1 MNELLLEIFKKS
13 RSVDRDTL
21 LTTIYTIG
29 DIINKGKIEEDNLR
43 IKIHVEHLIEVAEKR
58 EKERKDK
65 MISISIDEKQ
75 AILLKFLIQM
85 EMDLIDDDCEEYD
98 YTERNIKGDMYRSLN
113 DIINQLKDIE
123 EYNDRVDVIEEFE
136 K

>member
-29 DIINKGKIEEDNLR
+29 DIINEGKTDDNLR

-65 MISISIDEKQ
+65 MINISIDEKQ

-98 YTERNIKGDMYRSLN
+98 YTEHNVKGDMYRSLN
-113 DIINQLKDIE
+113 VMMAQLKDVE
-123 EYNDRVDVIEEFE
+123 EYNDRVDVIEEF
-136 K
+136 KK

>member
-29 DIINKGKIEEDNLR
+29 DIINNGKIEEDNLR
-43 IKIHVEHLIEVAEKR
+43 IKIHAEHLIEVAEKR

-65 MISISIDEKQ
+65 MINISIDEKQ

-98 YTERNIKGDMYRSLN
+98 YTEHNVKGDMYRSLN
-113 DIINQLKDIE
+113 DMIDQLKDVE
-123 EYNDRVDVIEEFE
+123 EYNDRVDVIQEFE

>member
-29 DIINKGKIEEDNLR
+29 DIINEGKTDDNLR
-43 IKIHVEHLIEVAEKR
+43 IKIHVEHLIDVAEKR

-65 MISISIDEKQ
+65 MINISIDEKQ

-98 YTERNIKGDMYRSLN
+98 YTEGNVKGDMYRSLN
-113 DIINQLKDIE
+113 DMIDQLKEIE

>member
-13 RSVDRDTL
+13 RAVDKDTL

-65 MISISIDEKQ
+65 MINISIDEKQ

-98 YTERNIKGDMYRSLN
+98 YTEGNVKGDMYRSLN
-113 DIINQLKDIE
+113 DMIDQLKDVE
-123 EYNDRVDVIEEFE
+123 EYNDRVDVIEEF
-136 K
+136 KK

>member
-75 AILLKFLIQM
+75 AILLKFLLKM

-98 YTERNIKGDMYRSLN
+98 YTERNVKGDMYRSLN
-113 DIINQLKDIE
+113 DMIDQLKDVE

>member
-1 MNELLLEIFKKS
+1 MDELLLEIFKKS

-29 DIINKGKIEEDNLR
+29 DIINEGKTDDNLR

-65 MISISIDEKQ
+65 MIIISIDEKQ
-75 AILLKFLIQM
+75 AILLKFLLKI
-85 EMDLIDDDCEEYD
+85 EMDLIDDDCEEYE
-98 YTERNIKGDMYRSLN
+98 YTQGNVKGDMYRSLN
-113 DIINQLKDIE
+113 DMMAQLKDVE

>member
-98 YTERNIKGDMYRSLN
+98 YTEGNVKGDMYRSLN
-113 DIINQLKDIE
+113 DMIDQLKDVE
-123 EYNDRVDVIEEFE
+123 EYNDRVDVIEEF
-136 K
+136 KK